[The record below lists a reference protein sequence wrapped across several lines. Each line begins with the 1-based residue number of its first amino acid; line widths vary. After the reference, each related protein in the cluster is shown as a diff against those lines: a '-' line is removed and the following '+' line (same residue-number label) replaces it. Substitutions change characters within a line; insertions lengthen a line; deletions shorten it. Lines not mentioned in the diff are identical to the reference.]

1 MTITDPPRPSVAVVT
16 GAGSGLGRAIARAL
30 LDDGHVVVL
39 AGRTRASLEDTA
51 AGHPRAHVVVTDVTS
66 APSVRNLFAS
76 ARALHGRIDV
86 LINNAGI
93 LGPQGAVD
101 EVEDGPWHDVL
112 AANVTG
118 SFLCAREAARIM
130 KDQRPQG
137 GRIINNGSLSA
148 HVPRPRSV
156 AYTVSKHAIS
166 GLTASMNLDLRD
178 HGIAC
183 TQLDVGNAATAMT
196 SGIGVRALQPDGTRQ
211 SEPTIDPLHV
221 ARSVAHVVSLP
232 LEVNVPSLTVMARA
246 MPYAGRG

>member
-1 MTITDPPRPSVAVVT
+1 MAVVT
-16 GAGSGLGRAIARAL
+16 GAGSGLGRAIAHAL
-30 LDDGHVVVL
+30 LDAGHVVVL
-39 AGRTRASLEDTA
+39 AGRTRAALEETA
-51 AGHPRAHVVVTDVTS
+51 AGRPRAYVVQADVTS
-66 APSVRNLFAS
+66 PPSVRALFAA
-76 ARALHGRIDV
+76 ARDLHGRVDV
-86 LINNAGI
+86 LVNNAGVF
-93 LGPQGAVD
+93 GPHGAVD
-101 EVEDGPWHDVL
+101 EVSDQAWGEVL

-118 SFLCAREAARIM
+118 SFLCAREAVRVM
-130 KDQRPQG
+130 KDQRPPG

-166 GLTASMNLDLRD
+166 GLTAALNLDLRD

-196 SGIGVRALQPDGTRQ
+196 AGIGVQALQPDGTRRA
-211 SEPTIDPLHV
+211 EPTIDPVHV
-221 ARSVAHVVSLP
+221 ARSVTHVVSLP